1 MHMTLAPLLF
11 TRVMALP
18 AAAREDLLEF
28 IGGATIDETRV
39 SALIDEAAARL
50 THDPRRKTVPN

>member
-1 MHMTLAPLLF
+1 MTLAPSLF
-11 TRVMALP
+11 ARVMTLP

-39 SALIDEAAARL
+39 SSLIDEALARVEKDHQP
-50 THDPRRKTVPN
+50 TPVPN